1 MQDIVLF
8 GKIGEGSDKGW
19 LIVGNNLNE
28 GALAIKNV
36 FKDLVGKDSTSLI
49 VEHVEIRVI

>member
-8 GKIGEGSDKGW
+8 GKIGEGFDKGW
-19 LIVGNNLNE
+19 LIVGNNLNK